1 MKIRAIASQVV
12 LQDRFDLSAIIRPAA
27 CDLPQGFAHEL
38 RKVFLLHGLPQIR
51 LPQIRLPQ
59 NLLHQ
64 NLLHAV
70 PNEVCLVMCAER
82 GGTKRSQESDGEGE
96 EDRKRQVTQ
105 GKRSA
110 SPSTITT
117 AEQVRTHGPDTDA
130 LAHGAQQ

>member
-27 CDLPQGFAHEL
+27 CDLPQDFAHEL
-38 RKVFLLHGLPQIR
+38 RKVFLLHG

-70 PNEVCLVMCAER
+70 PNEVCLKKCAER
-82 GGTKRSQESDGEGE
+82 GGAERSQKSDGEGE
-96 EDRKRQVTQ
+96 EDKKRQVTQ

>member
-27 CDLPQGFAHEL
+27 CDLPQGFPHEL

-51 LPQIRLPQ
+51 LPQ
-59 NLLHQ
+59 NLLNQ

-70 PNEVCLVMCAER
+70 PNEVCLMMCAER
-82 GGTKRSQESDGEGE
+82 GGAKRSQESDGEGK

>member
-51 LPQIRLPQ
+51 LPQ

-70 PNEVCLVMCAER
+70 PNEVCLKKCAER
-82 GGTKRSQESDGEGE
+82 GGAKRSQESDGEGE
-96 EDRKRQVTQ
+96 KDKKRQVTQ

-110 SPSTITT
+110 SLSTITT

>member
-27 CDLPQGFAHEL
+27 CDLPQGFAREL

-51 LPQIRLPQ
+51 LPQNP
-59 NLLHQ
+59 LHQ

-70 PNEVCLVMCAER
+70 PNEVCLMKCAKR
-82 GGTKRSQESDGEGE
+82 GRAKRSQESDGEDE
-96 EDRKRQVTQ
+96 EDKKRQVTQ

>member
-1 MKIRAIASQVV
+1 MKIRTIESQVV

-27 CDLPQGFAHEL
+27 CDLPQGFPHEL
-38 RKVFLLHGLPQIR
+38 RKVFLLHGLPQ
-51 LPQIRLPQ
+51 
-59 NLLHQ
+59 

-70 PNEVCLVMCAER
+70 PNEVCLMMCAER
-82 GGTKRSQESDGEGE
+82 GGAKRSQESDGEGE
-96 EDRKRQVTQ
+96 EDKKRQVTQ

>member
-27 CDLPQGFAHEL
+27 CDLPQGFPHEL
-38 RKVFLLHGLPQIR
+38 RKVFLLHG

-70 PNEVCLVMCAER
+70 PNEVCLKKCAER
-82 GGTKRSQESDGEGE
+82 GGAKRSQESDGEGE
-96 EDRKRQVTQ
+96 EDKKRLVTQ

-117 AEQVRTHGPDTDA
+117 AEQVRIHGPDTDA

>member
-27 CDLPQGFAHEL
+27 CDLPQGFAHKL

-59 NLLHQ
+59 FRLPQ

-70 PNEVCLVMCAER
+70 LNEVCLMIYAER
-82 GGTKRSQESDGEGE
+82 GGARRSEEEPEKR
-96 EDRKRQVTQ
+96 RR
-105 GKRSA
+105 R
-110 SPSTITT
+110 
-117 AEQVRTHGPDTDA
+117 
-130 LAHGAQQ
+130 